1 MLVPVPATAAEVPD
15 LLPTIAVTDDVAA
28 VELAMKVAA
37 VANLPFSVDFDAGA
51 TTEPFDAAS
60 ATDVPSAT
68 GKPLASTM
76 FTFTDVPAAET
87 VTLSTESEQ

>member
-1 MLVPVPATAAEVPD
+1 MNIIYLMFSLFMILLISFNIDAICASMLVPDPFTAADVPD

-37 VANLPFSVDFDAGA
+37 VANLPFAVVFVAGA

-68 GKPLASTM
+68 G
-76 FTFTDVPAAET
+76 
-87 VTLSTESEQ
+87 

>member
-1 MLVPVPATAAEVPD
+1 MPIFFMIFWISFNIEALCDSMLVPDPATAADVPD

-37 VANLPFSVDFDAGA
+37 VANLPFEVVFDEGA

-68 GKPLASTM
+68 G
-76 FTFTDVPAAET
+76 
-87 VTLSTESEQ
+87 